1 MGLLADRRFRLEL
14 KKQLN
19 AMVCVSYD
27 QGEPVGQSDSV
38 RLSVRSYVR
47 VSFRP
52 LTASQQA
59 TYSFHLFNSSV
70 IRWVSQTASHSDSQ
84 SFRQFVSRSIKQ

>member
-1 MGLLADRRFRLEL
+1 
-14 KKQLN
+14 
-19 AMVCVSYD
+19 MVCVSYD

-59 TYSFHLFNSSV
+59 T
-70 IRWVSQTASHSDSQ
+70 
-84 SFRQFVSRSIKQ
+84 